1 MKFTETEI
9 TGNRIEFLASA
20 KYLAIP
26 HAFETDTKSGA
37 LVEVTDG
44 LGNTK
49 KGICLYDVTVANNP
63 NGSVV
68 VFGIVQ
74 TNKLPV
80 KPEPSDEMFGT
91 LVFI

>member
-1 MKFTETEI
+1 MKFTETDI
-9 TGNRIEFLASA
+9 SGNRIEFLAST
-20 KYLAIP
+20 KYLAIT
-26 HAFETDTKSGA
+26 HTFEADTKSGA

-49 KGICLYDVTVANNP
+49 KGICLYDVTVADNP

-68 VFGIVQ
+68 VFGLVQ
-74 TNKLPV
+74 TDKLPA
-80 KPEPSDEMFGT
+80 KPTSSDDMFGT

>member
-9 TGNRIEFLASA
+9 SGNRIEFLAST

-26 HAFETDTKSGA
+26 HTFEADTKSGA

-49 KGICLYDVTVANNP
+49 KGLCLYDVTVANNP
-63 NGSVV
+63 NGAVV

>member
-9 TGNRIEFLASA
+9 SGNRIEFLAST

-26 HAFETDTKSGA
+26 HTFETDTKSGA

-63 NGSVV
+63 NGAVV

>member
-26 HAFETDTKSGA
+26 HTFEADTKSGA

-49 KGICLYDVTVANNP
+49 KGICLYDVTVSNNP
-63 NGSVV
+63 NGAVV

>member
-20 KYLAIP
+20 KYLAIQ
-26 HAFETDTKSGA
+26 HTFETDTKSGA

-63 NGSVV
+63 NGAVV
-68 VFGIVQ
+68 VFGLVQ

>member
-26 HAFETDTKSGA
+26 HTFEADTKSGA

-49 KGICLYDVTVANNP
+49 KGLCLYDVTVANNP
-63 NGSVV
+63 NGAVV

>member
-9 TGNRIEFLASA
+9 LGNRIEFLASA

-26 HAFETDTKSGA
+26 HTFEADTKSGA

-49 KGICLYDVTVANNP
+49 KGLCLYDVTVANNP
-63 NGSVV
+63 NGAVV

>member
-9 TGNRIEFLASA
+9 LGNRIEFLASA

-26 HAFETDTKSGA
+26 HTFEADTKSGA

-49 KGICLYDVTVANNP
+49 KGLCLYDVTVANNP
-63 NGSVV
+63 NGAVV

-80 KPEPSDEMFGT
+80 KPASSDEMFGT